1 MSVSMFGPAPR
12 LGCHETEVDW
22 TRTLA
27 PLGPGRLKVIID
39 VSNKCNLRC
48 QMCHFSFDD
57 VFHQPAHHM
66 RPELFERIAASLLPQ
81 AHTLVLSAGNEPLMS
96 PWFPEI
102 LRLVAPYKIPAVYF
116 LTNAQLLT
124 PKIAE
129 AVIEAGVTQVQIS
142 ADGATK
148 ETYERIR
155 RGARFETL
163 LRNIQYLTERKRERQ
178 RSLPRLQFNVVLM
191 KSNLEELGLFVDLA
205 EQLGVEWIAARHL
218 LQITGL
224 EMEHESLARDRARAN
239 RYFKRFLRRAEE
251 SATVKVISFPDLFDG
266 ERLDPT
272 GSVTLPAPAPASNGR
287 SSEAALSYPQSTS
300 STAQTRRPVTVRI
313 LREIRRIPR
322 NVLRHVRGLG
332 GAERKLPRPRR
343 DPLLPRGAVD
353 FPAAAELRVNN
364 AVDFQGWASDH
375 QQLRRVLIERE
386 PFADE
391 AVATINQRGWVS
403 LGEATIL
410 SGERPNP
417 PGTFQ
422 RFPHRVRLGWEFQ
435 LRREKLSDAD
445 SFDAIVQVVAE
456 NIHGR
461 WAVIGQRSVR
471 FASDAFA
478 PPYLFCRRP
487 FDSVIVDSRGDV
499 RPYPDCRVPAPYG
512 SLASPEVSFSEIW
525 HGRDYTELRRRIIQ
539 RDPPEMCLTCAHFIN
554 RNVDDPS
561 YFVPR

>member
-1 MSVSMFGPAPR
+1 MYGPAPR
-12 LGCHETEVDW
+12 LGEHETDVDW

-66 RPELFERIAASLLPQ
+66 RPEQFERIAASLLPY

-96 PWFPEI
+96 PWFTEI
-102 LRLVAPYKIPAVYF
+102 LRLVAPYKIPELYF

-124 PKIAE
+124 ERIVE
-129 AVIEAGVTQVQIS
+129 AVIESGVTQVQIS

-163 LRNIQYLTERKRERQ
+163 LRNIRYLTDRKRELQ
-178 RSLPRLQFNVVLM
+178 VSSPRLQFNVVLM
-191 KSNLEELGLFVDLA
+191 KSNLEELEQYVDLA

-224 EMEHESLARDRARAN
+224 EMEHESLTHDRARAN
-239 RYFKRFLRRAEE
+239 LYFRRFLRRAELSE
-251 SATVKVISFPDLFDG
+251 TVKVISFPDLFDG
-266 ERLDPT
+266 ERLEPT
-272 GSVTLPAPAPASNGR
+272 EPEALSGLT
-287 SSEAALSYPQSTS
+287 SSSGAHSAVAALSVPPSGLS
-300 STAQTRRPVTVRI
+300 VKQTRRPLTVRI

-322 NVLRHVRGLG
+322 NVLRQVRGLSG
-332 GAERKLPRPRR
+332 RQQKRTQPRR

-353 FPAAAELRVNN
+353 FPREAALRVNN
-364 AVDFQGWASDH
+364 AVELQGWASDH
-375 QQLRRVLIERE
+375 RRLRRVLIERE
-386 PFADE
+386 PSPGD
-391 AVATINQRGWVS
+391 VAAPINERGWVPV
-403 LGEATIL
+403 GEATIL

-435 LRREKLSDAD
+435 LRREMLSEED
-445 SFDAIVQVVAE
+445 SFESLIHVVAD
-456 NIHGR
+456 NMHVR
-461 WAVIGQRSVR
+461 WAVIGRRSVT
-471 FASDAFA
+471 FAFDGSAA
-478 PPYLFCRRP
+478 PSLFCSRP
-487 FDSVIVDSRGDV
+487 FDSVVIDSRANV

-525 HGRDYTELRRRIIQ
+525 QGRDFTELRRRILQ

>member
-1 MSVSMFGPAPR
+1 MSISMYGPAPKLR
-12 LGCHETEVDW
+12 EQENEADW
-22 TRTLA
+22 ARTLA

-66 RPELFERIAASLLPQ
+66 RPELFERVAASLLPH
-81 AHTLVLSAGNEPLMS
+81 AHTLVLSAGNEPLVS
-96 PWFPEI
+96 PWFTEI
-102 LRLVAPYKIPAVYF
+102 LRLVAPYKIPYVYF

-124 PKIAE
+124 ERISE

-155 RGARFETL
+155 RGASFERL
-163 LRNIQYLTERKRERQ
+163 LRNIRYLTEQKRERQ
-178 RSLPRLQFNVVLM
+178 LPLPRLQFNIVLM
-191 KSNLEELGLFVDLA
+191 KSNLEELELYVDLA

-224 EMEHESLARDRARAN
+224 EMEHESLSHDRARAN
-239 RYFKRFLRRAEE
+239 HYFKRFLRRAEK

-266 ERLDPT
+266 ERLNE
-272 GSVTLPAPAPASNGR
+272 PALDGRPAEAAFSSPQPGLASAENGR
-287 SSEAALSYPQSTS
+287 SIPA
-300 STAQTRRPVTVRI
+300 RI
-313 LREIRRIPR
+313 LREIRRVPR
-322 NVLRHVRGLG
+322 NVLRHLRGRDAG
-332 GAERKLPRPRR
+332 NRKRTQPRR

-353 FPAAAELRVNN
+353 FPPEAELRVNN
-364 AVDFQGWASDH
+364 AVELQGWASD
-375 QQLRRVLIERE
+375 QEQLRRVLIERE
-386 PFADE
+386 PFAGD
-391 AVATINQRGWVS
+391 AATAINERGFVRV
-403 LGEATIL
+403 GEATIL
-410 SGERPNP
+410 SGERPNS

-435 LRREKLSDAD
+435 LRREMISDTNP
-445 SFDAIVQVVAE
+445 FDAVIQVVAE
-456 NIHGR
+456 NLHGR
-461 WAVIGQRSVR
+461 CAVIGHRSVT
-471 FASDAFA
+471 FASDASA
-478 PPYLFCRRP
+478 APYLFCSRP
-487 FDSVIVDSRGDV
+487 FDSVLIDSRANV
-499 RPYPDCRVPAPYG
+499 TPYPDCRVPAPYG
-512 SLASPEVSFSEIW
+512 SLASADVSFSEIW
-525 HGRDYTELRRRIIQ
+525 HGGDFTELRRRIIQ

>member
-1 MSVSMFGPAPR
+1 MSGPAPK
-12 LGCHETEVDW
+12 LGEHEIEVDW

-27 PLGPGRLKVIID
+27 PLGPGRLKVTID

-48 QMCHFSFDD
+48 RMCHFSFDN

-66 RPELFERIAASLLPQ
+66 RPEMFERIAASVLPH
-81 AHTLVLSAGNEPLMS
+81 AHTVVLSAGNEPLMS
-96 PWFPEI
+96 PWFTEI
-102 LRLVAPYKIPAVYF
+102 LRLVAPYKIPALYF

-124 PKIAE
+124 KKISE

-163 LRNIQYLTERKRERQ
+163 LRNIQYLTDRKQELQ
-178 RSLPRLQFNVVLM
+178 RSSPRLQFNVVLM
-191 KSNLEELGLFVDLA
+191 KSNLEELEHYVDLA

-224 EMEHESLARDRARAN
+224 EMEHESLTHDRARAN
-239 RYFKRFLRRAEE
+239 QYFRRFLRRAEA
-251 SATVKVISFPDLFDG
+251 SQTVKVISFPDLFDG
-266 ERLDPT
+266 ERLEATEPMAL
-272 GSVTLPAPAPASNGR
+272 SAVASR
-287 SSEAALSYPQSTS
+287 SDAVSAGAALSLPQLAPSMTKTPRS
-300 STAQTRRPVTVRI
+300 LTMRI
-313 LREIRRIPR
+313 LREIWRIPR
-322 NVLRHVRGLG
+322 NVSRHVRGLVG
-332 GAERKLPRPRR
+332 EEPKPKKPGR

-353 FPAAAELRVNN
+353 FPQDAELRVNN
-364 AVDFQGWASDH
+364 AVELQGWASDH

-386 PFADE
+386 PFAGDL
-391 AVATINQRGWVS
+391 APTINQRGWVHV
-403 LGEATIL
+403 GEATIL

-422 RFPHRVRLGWEFQ
+422 RFPHRVRRGWEFQ
-435 LRREKLSDAD
+435 LRREMASSAD
-445 SFDAIVQVVAE
+445 SFEVIIHVVAE
-456 NIHGR
+456 NVHGR
-461 WAVIGQRSVR
+461 CAVIGQRSLT
-471 FASDAFA
+471 FAYDACA
-478 PPYLFCRRP
+478 APYLFCNRP
-487 FDSVIVDSRGDV
+487 FDSVMIDSRANV
-499 RPYPDCRVPAPYG
+499 SPYPDCRVAAPYG
-512 SLASPEVSFSEIW
+512 SLASPEASFSEVW
-525 HGRDYTELRRRIIQ
+525 HGADFTELRRRIIQ

>member
-1 MSVSMFGPAPR
+1 MYGAAPKFGE
-12 LGCHETEVDW
+12 HETEVDW
-22 TRTLA
+22 ARTLA

-48 QMCHFSFDD
+48 QMCHFSFDN

-66 RPELFERIAASLLPQ
+66 RPETFERIAASVLPY
-81 AHTLVLSAGNEPLMS
+81 AHTVVLSAGNEPLMS

-102 LRLVAPYKIPAVYF
+102 LRLVAPYKIPEVYF

-124 PKIAE
+124 KKISE

-163 LRNIQYLTERKRERQ
+163 LRNIQDLTDRKQELQ
-178 RSLPRLQFNVVLM
+178 RSSPRLQFNVVLM
-191 KSNLEELGLFVDLA
+191 KSNLEELEYYVDLA

-224 EMEHESLARDRARAN
+224 NMEHESLTHDRARAN

-251 SATVKVISFPDLFDG
+251 SKTVKVISFPDLFDG
-266 ERLDPT
+266 ERL
-272 GSVTLPAPAPASNGR
+272 
-287 SSEAALSYPQSTS
+287 EAADRVASSSVASTLNRISAGVALSLPQLSPAKTRI
-300 STAQTRRPVTVRI
+300 RRPVTVRI

-322 NVLRHVRGLG
+322 NVSQRVREVRGGELK
-332 GAERKLPRPRR
+332 RKAPGR

-353 FPAAAELRVNN
+353 FPQDTDLRVNN
-364 AVDFQGWASDH
+364 AVELQGWVSDLH
-375 QQLRRVLIERE
+375 QVRRVLIERE
-386 PFADE
+386 PFAGDS
-391 AVATINQRGWVS
+391 APTINQRGRVCV
-403 LGEATIL
+403 GEATIL

-435 LRREKLSDAD
+435 LRREMFSGVDT
-445 SFDAIVQVVAE
+445 FDAIIFVVAE
-456 NIHGR
+456 NVNGR
-461 WAVIGQRSVR
+461 CAVIGQRSLT
-471 FASDAFA
+471 FASDASA
-478 PPYLFCRRP
+478 PPYLFCSRP
-487 FDSVIVDSRGDV
+487 FDSVMIDSRANV
-499 RPYPDCRVPAPYG
+499 SPYPDCRVPAPYG
-512 SLASPEVSFSEIW
+512 SLASPEASFSEVW
-525 HGRDYTELRRRIIQ
+525 QGSDFTELRRRIIQ